1 MRLGGHRP
9 GSLTAFLDGT
19 SGETLLQVA
28 ADSSGEPRIAYRLY
42 DADGNLVCDSEGFQT
57 FPDGL
62 CLEDSR
68 GELLLLLPDS
78 PLGNIHYRLYSPDG
92 RLLGC
97 SDGSRTQI
105 LSGLRIEGAKAPSRT
120 KQASKA

>member
-28 ADSSGEPRIAYRLY
+28 ADANGDPRIAYRLY
-42 DADGNLVCDSEGFQT
+42 DSDGNLVADSDGFHT
-57 FPDGL
+57 YPDGL
-62 CLEDSR
+62 SLEDSR

-78 PLGNIHYRLYSPDG
+78 PVGNIHYRLYSPGG

-105 LSGLRIEGAKAPSRT
+105 LNGLRIEGAKAPSRT
-120 KQASKA
+120 KQTSKA